1 MTLLTIL
8 NSNKERDYV
17 HMYAAKSPRASLR
30 MNVHCTVNVGH
41 KRLKCFHQNKIQVE
55 VTLSRLRSD

>member
-1 MTLLTIL
+1 MTLLKIL

-41 KRLKCFHQNKIQVE
+41 KRLKRFHQNKIQV
-55 VTLSRLRSD
+55 

>member
-17 HMYAAKSPRASLR
+17 HMYAAYTCIRASLR

-41 KRLKCFHQNKIQVE
+41 KRLKCFHQNKIQV
-55 VTLSRLRSD
+55 